1 MKNILIIGATGS
13 IGIYTSVLL
22 KQQGYNIYA
31 VGRRK
36 SDNGF
41 FETYGIPYY
50 SVEISD
56 ATRFSILPQG
66 GIDAVIHL
74 AGAMP
79 AHMID
84 YHPQAYIDSI
94 VTGTMNV
101 LDYMNRIGCSKII
114 FSQSIADV
122 LYKFGTLEPIDDDV
136 ERRFPLNT
144 DHTVYSICKNA
155 AVNII
160 EHYHERFGI
169 QRFILRLPTIYGY
182 HADPYY
188 YVDGKKKWLGYRYI
202 IEQAIKGERLE
213 IWGNPRSAKEMVAI
227 KDLVELM
234 RLCIESDIPG
244 GVYNVGCGHPIS
256 IEDQIKL
263 IAEVFNGDKKSK
275 IVYCPEKNNSP
286 QFVLS
291 IDKARRELG
300 YEPQYDFRK
309 LLVDYKWYLE
319 NEPFASIMG
328 KRSDFI
334 K

>member
-1 MKNILIIGATGS
+1 MKSILIIGATGS
-13 IGIYTSVLL
+13 IGVYASVLL
-22 KQQGYNIYA
+22 KEQGYKVYA

-50 SVEISD
+50 SVEISK
-56 ATRFSILPQG
+56 AEQFSSLPQEN
-66 GIDAVIHL
+66 IDAVIHL

-84 YHPQAYIDSI
+84 YHPQSYIDSI

-101 LDYMNRIGCSKII
+101 LDYMNRIGCKKIV

-122 LYKFGTLEPIDDDV
+122 LYKFGTLDPIDDDSD
-136 ERRFPLNT
+136 RRFPLNT

-155 AVNII
+155 AVNLI
-160 EHYHERFGI
+160 EHYHAKFGI
-169 QRFILRLPTIYGY
+169 QRFVLRLPTIYGY
-182 HADPYY
+182 HANPYY

-202 IEQAIKGERLE
+202 IEQAIKGEQLE
-213 IWGNPRSAKEMVAI
+213 IWGNPKSTKEMVAI

-244 GVYNVGCGHPIS
+244 GVFNVGCGMPIS

-263 IAEVFNGDKKSK
+263 IAEIFNSDKKSD
-275 IVYCPEKNNSP
+275 IIYCPEKNSSP

-291 IDKARRELG
+291 IEKARRELG
-300 YEPQYDFRK
+300 YNPQYDFRK
-309 LLVDYKWYLE
+309 LLLDYKWYLE
-319 NEPFASIMG
+319 NEPFAAIMG